1 VSGSAE
7 KKARKIVVV
16 LGLGDEVKRVVV
28 LRILKAF
35 IVDFG
40 LKIYGRETMEFEF
53 EAFFLYSKGLR
64 G

>member
-1 VSGSAE
+1 
-7 KKARKIVVV
+7 VVV

>member
-35 IVDFG
+35 IVCFG
-40 LKIYGRETMEFEF
+40 LKIYGRETMELSLKL
-53 EAFFLYSKGLR
+53 FLCSKGLR

>member
-1 VSGSAE
+1 
-7 KKARKIVVV
+7 VVV

-40 LKIYGRETMEFEF
+40 LKIYGRETMELNLKL
-53 EAFFLYSKGLR
+53 FFCIR
-64 G
+64 RV